1 MLRARPEIALRI
13 IRSLALRLDS
23 ANHHVELLLLPTPD
37 HRVVQCLRHMAEEQ
51 ITRAGLRLAQST
63 AILVPAGAADIAAR
77 VGLTVD
83 EVNRVVERLRAAQL
97 ILVAEDAGVEVAG
110 FVVPEVGR
118 LLEFLEFLNL
128 QDRFGA

>member
-1 MLRARPEIALRI
+1 
-13 IRSLALRLDS
+13 
-23 ANHHVELLLLPTPD
+23 
-37 HRVVQCLRHMAEEQ
+37 
-51 ITRAGLRLAQST
+51 
-63 AILVPAGAADIAAR
+63 
-77 VGLTVD
+77 
-83 EVNRVVERLRAAQL
+83 LRAAQL